1 MTASNRSD
9 TCLNHFLK
17 YCVNVGFSMIIKQM
31 KKRKTD
37 AHFAIKKETTIL
49 PVGFFHDYKTIK
61 GQERCAA

>member
-17 YCVNVGFSMIIKQM
+17 CCVNVGFSMIIKQM

-49 PVGFFHDYKTIK
+49 PVGFSMITKQSKKQNSF
-61 GQERCAA
+61 